1 MDYVLNTTNYE
12 KVNRLNSL
20 FREYTYM
27 KERLAVIEKEIRE
40 NAVID
45 EEEDFADVAESV
57 ANAEDRILTIAT
69 IAGEVQ

>member
-20 FREYTYM
+20 FREYSYM
-27 KERLAVIEKEIRE
+27 KERLVCIEKEIRE

-45 EEEDFADVAESV
+45 AEEDFADIAESV
-57 ANAEDRILTIAT
+57 ANAEDRILTIAA
-69 IAGEVQ
+69 IAGEV